1 MTFDEYF
8 DAFQSFL
15 KRNGNSEQTQET
27 YKRQISQ
34 FFRFL
39 SEYYPRITAPADI
52 KREIVADY
60 QDFLKEQQTE
70 SGKTL
75 TNKTIHLK
83 LSALKSFFHFLLKE
97 DYIISDPTKSISMP
111 KQEKRLPR
119 TILTEEEVMAILQSC
134 DTRTAVGSRN
144 RAMLELLYACGMRTT
159 ELCQLKVTD
168 VDLKDQTVLIEK
180 GKGNISRSAPI
191 GQYAAHYIGEYLSK
205 SRKYLLKGK
214 RNDPGFLFLTQ
225 FGNPFDRKTVN
236 KFVMKPIQ
244 RRLQLKKN
252 ITVYSFRHGV
262 ATHLLQRSVD
272 VAYIAKL
279 LGHRSL
285 NTTQQYLNIDIGDL
299 KKIHS
304 LYHPRER

>member
-60 QDFLKEQQTE
+60 HDFLKEQQTE

-75 TNKTIHLK
+75 SNKTIHLK

-159 ELCQLKVTD
+159 ELCQLKIAD
-168 VDLKDQTVLIEK
+168 VDLQEQTVFIEK
-180 GKGNISRSAPI
+180 GKGNISRSVPI
-191 GQYAAHYIGEYLSK
+191 GQYAAHYIQEYVVK
-205 SRKYLLKGK
+205 ARKFFLKGK
-214 RNDPGFLFLTQ
+214 RSDPGFLFLTQ

-244 RRLQLKKN
+244 RRLQFKKN
-252 ITVYSFRHGV
+252 ITVYSFRHSI
-262 ATHLLQRSVD
+262 ATQLLRRSVD

-285 NTTQQYLNIDIGDL
+285 NTTQQYLNIEIGDL